1 VVEVLAGSLALGLAG
16 RGWEK
21 GTYQSTEEMAE
32 MARASLEKE
41 VNFILVLRLGSGGEV
56 LGAVRMSKGWW
67 MRMKQKL
74 HCWGGTHKSLYPF
87 PQGSHHITTCELSDS
102 DNLEFPLSARVRSPP
117 ALRSLN
123 YLACESSLLRVP
135 HPGIVWSARCQ
146 Y

>member
-1 VVEVLAGSLALGLAG
+1 
-16 RGWEK
+16 
-21 GTYQSTEEMAE
+21 
-32 MARASLEKE
+32 
-41 VNFILVLRLGSGGEV
+41 
-56 LGAVRMSKGWW
+56 
-67 MRMKQKL
+67 MKQKL

-146 Y
+146 YWGKLRLCASVTLFGDALTLPALLSVSKVEETWLVNLMTEAA